1 MAEFNAINRG
11 VYIADELVDLAAAQQ
26 FALDE
31 YVNAARMRQE
41 DAG

>member
-11 VYIADELVDLAAAQQ
+11 ACIADDLVDLAAARQ

-31 YVNAARMRQE
+31 YVNATRMRRE